1 MSALKG
7 IVLAGGSGTRL
18 YPITLAVNKHLL
30 PLYNKPMIYYPLCTL
45 MQAGIRD
52 VLVITRPQDEAA
64 FSALLGDGR
73 QWGMRIA
80 YRGQPQAGGIAE
92 AFLIGREFVG
102 EARCALVLGDNIF
115 HGGGLED
122 RLREAAARESGAT
135 VFAYQVDDPQRFG
148 IVDFDADGRALSVEE
163 KPQQPKS
170 DWAVTG
176 LYFYDNRVLDIAARQ
191 QPSARGEL
199 EITDVNARY
208 LEAGEL
214 MVERLGPETHWLDTG
229 TPDALSEANA
239 FVHRA
244 ERREGIGI
252 GYVEEAAYR
261 QGWIDAEQLR
271 LIAEPLRK
279 SGYGE
284 YLLRAAGRPA
294 AGGGQDA
301 ATG

>member
-1 MSALKG
+1 
-7 IVLAGGSGTRL
+7 
-18 YPITLAVNKHLL
+18 
-30 PLYNKPMIYYPLCTL
+30 

-64 FSALLGDGR
+64 FAMLLGDGS

-80 YRGQPQAGGIAE
+80 YRGQPKAGGIAE

-102 EARCALVLGDNIF
+102 DARCALVLGDNIF

-122 RLREAAARESGAT
+122 RLREAAARDSGAT

-148 IVDFDADGRALSVEE
+148 IVDFDADGKALSVEE

-176 LYFYDNRVLDIAARQ
+176 LYFYDNQVLDIAARQ
-191 QPSARGEL
+191 RPSARGEL
-199 EITDVNARY
+199 EITDVNAHY
-208 LEAGEL
+208 LDAGTL

-239 FVHRA
+239 FVHQT
-244 ERREGIGI
+244 ERRDGVGI
-252 GYVEEAAYR
+252 GYVEEAALR
-261 QGWIDAEQLR
+261 QGWIDAAQLQA
-271 LIAEPLRK
+271 IAEPLRK

-284 YLLRAAGRPA
+284 YLLRSADR
-294 AGGGQDA
+294 
-301 ATG
+301 TGA